1 MLSGQFAKQFRQ
13 HVSTPTA
20 EMKKLQSDPAGYA
33 YRLHLADGPKRRR
46 TGLNQNLGSDT
57 AFERRIG
64 FNAAPIQAQITKPAR
79 QLNAFGGQ
87 ANDLCQPGR
96 AEARTAAALGLVQQ

>member
-13 HVSTPTA
+13 HVSPPTA
-20 EMKKLQSDPAGYA
+20 EMKKFQSDPAGYA
-33 YRLHLADGPKRRR
+33 NGLHLANGPERRR

-57 AFERRIG
+57 AFERRTG

-79 QLNAFGGQ
+79 QLHAFGGQ
-87 ANDLCQPGR
+87 ANDLRQPGT
-96 AEARTAAALGLVQQ
+96 AEARTAAALGSVQQ